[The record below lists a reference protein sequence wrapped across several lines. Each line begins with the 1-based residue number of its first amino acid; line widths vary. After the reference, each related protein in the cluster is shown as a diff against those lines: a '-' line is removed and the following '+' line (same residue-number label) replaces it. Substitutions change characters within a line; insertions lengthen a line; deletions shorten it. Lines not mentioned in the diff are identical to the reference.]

1 MMQIRPSSIAPYVAA
16 MACLQCE
23 RRGGTLPGSRTSSI
37 AFLPVGPRRRHP
49 DVASRHIRACA
60 KKMSLIGELQYT
72 LTKNAVLKLNM
83 GVGWRRKRRLTRRK
97 SE

>member
-1 MMQIRPSSIAPYVAA
+1 
-16 MACLQCE
+16 
-23 RRGGTLPGSRTSSI
+23 
-37 AFLPVGPRRRHP
+37 
-49 DVASRHIRACA
+49 
-60 KKMSLIGELQYT
+60 MSLIGELQYT